1 MDLQTRTCNI
11 CGETKPLK
19 SFPKTGKWHLKKCQ
33 NCYATTY
40 RKYNMAK
47 ATRLRRFI
55 HDCKRKSERMSWT
68 FNLTVEFLEELFEE
82 QKGLCPITGFEMTL
96 EGTREFKKKRFTA
109 SLDRIDSGKGY
120 TKDNV
125 WFVTLQANYMKSQLT
140 MEELVNWCQRIVE
153 QQKGKFG

>member
-1 MDLQTRTCNI
+1 M
-11 CGETKPLK
+11 K
-19 SFPKTGKWHLKKCQ
+19 
-33 NCYATTY
+33 
-40 RKYNMAK
+40 K

-55 HDCKRKSERMSWT
+55 HDCKRKSENVMAFRPDRRI
-68 FNLTVEFLEELFEE
+68 FGRAFEE
-82 QKGLCPITGFEMTL
+82 QKGLCPITGFEITL
-96 EGTREFKKKRFTA
+96 EGTQEFKKKRFTA
-109 SLDRIDSGKGY
+109 SLDRIDSSKGY

>member
-1 MDLQTRTCNI
+1 M
-11 CGETKPLK
+11 K
-19 SFPKTGKWHLKKCQ
+19 
-33 NCYATTY
+33 
-40 RKYNMAK
+40 K

-55 HDCKRKSERMSWT
+55 HDCKRKSEKMSWP
-68 FNLTVEFLEELFEE
+68 FDLTVEFLEELFEE
-82 QKGLCPITGFEMTL
+82 QKGLCPITGFEITL
-96 EGTREFKKKRFTA
+96 EGTQEFKKKRFTA
-109 SLDRIDSGKGY
+109 SLDRIDSSKGY